1 MVLDAIL
8 KIKNTMDPTLTFRRS
23 CREGICGSCSM
34 NIGGQNTLACLCT
47 LPEAVTD
54 DGMVRIYPLPQL
66 PVIKDLVGDLTRFYD
81 HHRYV
86 EPWLHLTPEQEGKEK
101 ELYQSEEDRKKLDG
115 LYECILC
122 ACCSTS
128 CPSFWWHGDE
138 DYLGPA
144 AILQAYRW
152 IADSREDMAAKVE
165 RYQKLMASHQMV
177 FACHGILNCTLAC
190 PKHLSPA
197 RAISNVQELILTNK
211 ERLEDVKTEEVFALT
226 FMGYKTPILY
236 EDAEKIKE
244 KNGLMGIGN

>member
-1 MVLDAIL
+1 
-8 KIKNTMDPTLTFRRS
+8 
-23 CREGICGSCSM
+23 M

-86 EPWLHLTPEQEGKEK
+86 EPWLHLTPEQEKKKTEI
-101 ELYQSEEDRKKLDG
+101 LQSEEDRKKLDG

-144 AILQAYRW
+144 VILQAYRW
-152 IADSREDMAAKVE
+152 IADSREDMAAKIH
-165 RYQKLMASHQMV
+165 RYQKLTASHQMI

-197 RAISNVQELILTNK
+197 RAISAVQDLILTNK
-211 ERLEDVKTEEVFALT
+211 EAIEQVKTSDQYSLSLY
-226 FMGYKTPILY
+226 GYKTPILFNK
-236 EDAEKIKE
+236 AEEIKE
-244 KNGLMGIGN
+244 QNGLMGIH